1 MSQGVLKNEE
11 EKLVLLGDE
20 FASAPST
27 FKFSFGEKLMLNDVI
42 NMAKHI
48 LLEYSKQY
56 TFLRQTEKRK
66 TSANTT
72 GSLIKRPR
80 FDYVR
85 LAGEKSAVSDE
96 VECVASASTT
106 TTKDPA
112 TTASTINETENSA
125 ALVPLT
131 RKGKTLHDYLMKW
144 FMNKKLI
151 AEKQITFVMGD
162 CEVISENSTIKC
174 LKCNVIIKSH
184 VDDNGGWKKASFAII
199 FRDVIKLPLSH
210 KKQYRV
216 NVAQIQH
223 AKSQQVP
230 CRQSA
235 KKITLKRY

>member
-1 MSQGVLKNEE
+1 M
-11 EKLVLLGDE
+11 LLGDK

-48 LLEYSKQY
+48 LLEY
-56 TFLRQTEKRK
+56 
-66 TSANTT
+66 SANTT

-144 FMNKKLI
+144 FMNTKLI
-151 AEKQITFVMGD
+151 AEKQIAFVMED
-162 CEVISENSTIKC
+162 
-174 LKCNVIIKSH
+174 
-184 VDDNGGWKKASFAII
+184 W
-199 FRDVIKLPLSH
+199 
-210 KKQYRV
+210 
-216 NVAQIQH
+216 
-223 AKSQQVP
+223 
-230 CRQSA
+230 
-235 KKITLKRY
+235 

>member
-1 MSQGVLKNEE
+1 VSLLKEVDVDSLRSISQLDSPDKLVGLQEAIRESVSEPGRFKNEE
-11 EKLVLLGDE
+11 GKLVLLGDK

-27 FKFSFGEKLMLNDVI
+27 FKFSFGEKLMLNDAT

-56 TFLRQTEKRK
+56 TFLTEKRK
-66 TSANTT
+66 TSANST

-85 LAGEKSAVSDE
+85 SAGEKSAVSDE

-144 FMNKKLI
+144 FMNTKLI
-151 AEKQITFVMGD
+151 AEKQIAFFMGN

-174 LKCNVIIKSH
+174 LK
-184 VDDNGGWKKASFAII
+184 
-199 FRDVIKLPLSH
+199 
-210 KKQYRV
+210 
-216 NVAQIQH
+216 
-223 AKSQQVP
+223 
-230 CRQSA
+230 
-235 KKITLKRY
+235 

>member
-1 MSQGVLKNEE
+1 MK
-11 EKLVLLGDE
+11 
-20 FASAPST
+20 
-27 FKFSFGEKLMLNDVI
+27 
-42 NMAKHI
+42 
-48 LLEYSKQY
+48 
-56 TFLRQTEKRK
+56 TEKRK

-235 KKITLKRY
+235 KKITL

>member
-1 MSQGVLKNEE
+1 VSQGVLKNEE

-48 LLEYSKQY
+48 LLEY
-56 TFLRQTEKRK
+56 
-66 TSANTT
+66 SANTT

-112 TTASTINETENSA
+112 TTASTINKTENSA

-235 KKITLKRY
+235 KKITR

>member
-1 MSQGVLKNEE
+1 MNQGFLR
-11 EKLVLLGDE
+11 
-20 FASAPST
+20 
-27 FKFSFGEKLMLNDVI
+27 
-42 NMAKHI
+42 
-48 LLEYSKQY
+48 

-85 LAGEKSAVSDE
+85 SAGEKSAVSDE

-144 FMNKKLI
+144 FMNTKLT
-151 AEKQITFVMGD
+151 AEKQIAFVMGG
-162 CEVISENSTIKC
+162 CVVISENSH
-174 LKCNVIIKSH
+174 N
-184 VDDNGGWKKASFAII
+184 
-199 FRDVIKLPLSH
+199 
-210 KKQYRV
+210 
-216 NVAQIQH
+216 
-223 AKSQQVP
+223 QVF
-230 CRQSA
+230 
-235 KKITLKRY
+235 